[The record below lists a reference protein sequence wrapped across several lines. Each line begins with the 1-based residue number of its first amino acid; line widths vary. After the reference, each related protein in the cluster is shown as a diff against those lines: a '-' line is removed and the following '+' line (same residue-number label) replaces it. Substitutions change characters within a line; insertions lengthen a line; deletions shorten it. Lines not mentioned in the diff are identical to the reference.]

1 MDKQFLKKSIERQAL
16 ILEKKVFRPKVDV
29 IDYGGMLCYTA
40 KIVME
45 DGKSLCATSF
55 EVTHPCGESASPEEV
70 FALLQSRCE
79 EVVQEGT
86 LPDSSYLDSRL
97 TEQYLA
103 CLTD

>member
-1 MDKQFLKKSIERQAL
+1 
-16 ILEKKVFRPKVDV
+16 
-29 IDYGGMLCYTA
+29 
-40 KIVME
+40 ME

-55 EVTHPCGESASPEEV
+55 EVTHPCGENPALPEEV

-86 LPDSSYLDSRL
+86 LPDSSDSDSRL